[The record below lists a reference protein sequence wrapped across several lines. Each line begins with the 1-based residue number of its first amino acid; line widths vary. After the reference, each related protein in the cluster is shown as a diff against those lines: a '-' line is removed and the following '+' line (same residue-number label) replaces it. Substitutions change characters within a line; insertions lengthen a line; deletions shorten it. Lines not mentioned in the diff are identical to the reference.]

1 MKKVV
6 TVAAVIMLASAVQ
19 ANDNPIIDTV
29 DNAKDFAVNNQVSQF
44 VVQEYN
50 DILDFQAESWQQGK
64 DQLGRN
70 KEQIVGIF
78 SNVKDAFQHYF
89 IKDSK

>member
-6 TVAAVIMLASAVQ
+6 TVAAVIMLATAVQ

-29 DNAKDFAVNNQVSQF
+29 DNAKDFAVNNQVSRF

-50 DILDFQAESWQQGK
+50 DILIPKLKVG
-64 DQLGRN
+64 N
-70 KEQIVGIF
+70 KA
-78 SNVKDAFQHYF
+78 KTH
-89 IKDSK
+89 

>member
-6 TVAAVIMLASAVQ
+6 TVAAVIMLATAVQ

-50 DILDFQAESWQQGK
+50 DILDFQTESWQQGK

-70 KEQIVGIF
+70 KEQIVGF
-78 SNVKDAFQHYF
+78 FTNVKDAFTHYF
-89 IKDSK
+89 VKENN